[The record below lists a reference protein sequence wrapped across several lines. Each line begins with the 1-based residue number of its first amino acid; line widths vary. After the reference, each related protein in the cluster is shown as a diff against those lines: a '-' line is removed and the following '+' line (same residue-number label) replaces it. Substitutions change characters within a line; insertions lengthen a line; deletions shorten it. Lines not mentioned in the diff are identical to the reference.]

1 VRNIPKGFKSRD
13 VITNLEADKKFG
25 ILNCSTVMTINEK
38 QCAVLTVQ
46 DIEEAERLCLT
57 WHAKK
62 ATENNYLKVNVHP
75 YSYRKRPAHKKSHLP
90 LFDSLFV
97 EEKLRDDEQPKL

>member
-25 ILNCSTVMTINEK
+25 ILNCSPVMTINEK